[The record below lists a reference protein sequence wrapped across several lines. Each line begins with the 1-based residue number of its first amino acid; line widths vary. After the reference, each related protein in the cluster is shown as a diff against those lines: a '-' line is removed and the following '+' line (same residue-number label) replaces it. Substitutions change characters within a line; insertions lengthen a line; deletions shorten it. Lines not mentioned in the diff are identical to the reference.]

1 VPDLTLQE
9 QLRNHPYRFVT
20 GPKDRVGLTVVIAD
34 ASAVDQRYAVLRER
48 PAGPADAGCV
58 GGVVAGTRAAEGAD
72 APKEALVR

>member
-20 GPKDRVGLTVVIAD
+20 GPKDRVGDHAREAD

-72 APKEALVR
+72 APQEALVR